1 MKKIKI
7 IKSVFLLGIVSIVF
21 SGCGVGDLVAAP
33 FRVTGA
39 VVNIVTPD
47 VVGDSIS
54 GVGDALDYAI
64 PF

>member
-1 MKKIKI
+1 MKVILTI
-7 IKSVFLLGIVSIVF
+7 MATVVAILLN
-21 SGCGVGDLVAAP
+21 GCGVGDLVAAP

-47 VVGDSIS
+47 IVGDSIS
-54 GVGDALDYAI
+54 SVGEAADMAI